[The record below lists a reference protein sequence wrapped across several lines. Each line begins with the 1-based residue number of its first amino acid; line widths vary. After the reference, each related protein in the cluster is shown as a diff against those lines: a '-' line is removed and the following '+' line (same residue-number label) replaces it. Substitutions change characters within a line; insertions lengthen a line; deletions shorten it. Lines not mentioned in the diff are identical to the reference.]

1 MDKYLKI
8 NLKTKDAQEFLVSK
22 GIPKNKQPVTEDA
35 LTTLYDIIKRRSNQ
49 NEWINKRIRRTNQI
63 IY

>member
-49 NEWINKRIRRTNQI
+49 NE
-63 IY
+63 